1 MRNDC
6 LFTWNKLLTKFRGK
20 KNVCSVLF
28 SGIHIFNI
36 LLKTKS
42 FLVMDIFS
50 VSLKCILPI
59 NIVKTM
65 KTISAG
71 MEKYSQTNIIWFC
84 NILWFFTDG
93 YGLRIYYKWYFRN
106 AANSRKKLFLMI
118 LVYRAPPLSVH
129 LYRTWLIRS
138 VFQ

>member
-84 NILWFFTDG
+84 NIL
-93 YGLRIYYKWYFRN
+93 
-106 AANSRKKLFLMI
+106 
-118 LVYRAPPLSVH
+118 
-129 LYRTWLIRS
+129 
-138 VFQ
+138 